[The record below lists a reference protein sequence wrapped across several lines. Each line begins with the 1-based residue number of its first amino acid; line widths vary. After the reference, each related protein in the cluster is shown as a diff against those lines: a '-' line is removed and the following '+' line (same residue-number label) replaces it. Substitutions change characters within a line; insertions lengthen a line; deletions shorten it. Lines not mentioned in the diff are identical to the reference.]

1 MLGAADGVLVRLFG
15 QCEIRA
21 AQGPPLRGTQQV
33 AVLAMLALAGGRI
46 LSEDALI
53 EGIWGDQPPVSAA
66 NALRVYL
73 SRARRALAGSGA
85 SINRSGPGYA
95 LVAPPETVDV
105 LGFRNGVRRG
115 REELRAGDVRAA
127 LAHLGEA
134 VELARDEP
142 LSGLAGIPFAETAI
156 PQLSAE
162 VADATESLIDAR
174 LADGE
179 SAGLV
184 LVLERA
190 CADTPFREHR
200 WAQLITALYRAGR
213 QTDALAAYQ
222 RVRDLLD
229 AELGVDPG
237 PELEALQLAVLR
249 QDPSLM
255 PSAAADDEDWQPPAP
270 PSPRQELTGRAEL
283 LTEIAARLAT
293 NRGRVVTLVGPGGV
307 GKTSLAVAMLAG
319 HTGPGLFLDFADSA
333 GDLATALLDKVDAT
347 DLDTALARLAG
358 LSQALIVLDNLE
370 HLSGAGEL
378 VARLAAR
385 VAADSR
391 LLATSRQALL
401 TGAEVIVPVPPLALT
416 QEPGADSPAMAL
428 FAARAREHRPGFT
441 LSADNRDLV
450 AELCRLV
457 GGLPLAIELIAARM
471 RALPLEALVRLVG
484 QRLDAVADRA
494 GDRPVRQQSLR
505 AVLDETWARLGV
517 TARTMMGR
525 LAMLDAACGY
535 DMAALLAGIAPAVRP
550 DEALIELV
558 DASLLPSPDELGR
571 YQPLVPVRAYAREQ
585 AADGGAVLDAL
596 AGMALTA
603 LGAGGERHEVVWPHL
618 DAVLRWCLAEGS
630 GEQLADLVAAAFDTW
645 YFSGNLATAHQWA
658 VHAADRSTG
667 ATRSR
672 SLALAARAAIA
683 LARPDSAELA
693 EAALATGPDTATRVS
708 ALTTLARLAVAGG
721 RVEQADGYAEQALAA
736 VHDASDGSVRSAA
749 LDLAAWTASIGGDA
763 ERALEL
769 LHLATLAEPLTAAPI
784 RRLLRLQ
791 DMTDNLLILGRYGE
805 VVAAAEA
812 ALASTRAA
820 GAAGA
825 ATLPDALVQYGAA
838 MIAVGR
844 PQDALDPIGEACRL
858 AEDYGRELTV
868 AEALVVL
875 AAALN
880 GTGRPGLAM
889 QVWGA
894 TDAYHE
900 AHGTLGMGYGNWP
913 AVAVA
918 RTAARSELGDTAAMD
933 QLRLGAVLGWRAILA
948 RLVLDRAE
956 A

>member
-1 MLGAADGVLVRLFG
+1 
-15 QCEIRA
+15 
-21 AQGPPLRGTQQV
+21 
-33 AVLAMLALAGGRI
+33 MLALAGGRI
-46 LSEDALI
+46 LGEDALI
-53 EGIWGDQPPVSAA
+53 EGIWGDHPPVSAT

-73 SRARRALAGSGA
+73 SRARRALADSGA
-85 SINRSGPGYA
+85 GINRSGPGYV
-95 LVAPPETVDV
+95 LVAPAETVDV
-105 LGFRNGVRRG
+105 LSFRNGVRRG
-115 REELRAGDVRAA
+115 REELRAGNVTAA
-127 LAHLGEA
+127 LVHLGKA

-142 LSGLAGIPFAETAI
+142 LTGLAGMPFAETAI
-156 PQLSAE
+156 PQLTAE

-179 SAGLV
+179 DAGLI

-229 AELGVDPG
+229 DELGVEPG
-237 PELEALQLAVLR
+237 PELEALHLAVLR

-255 PSAAADDEDWQPPAP
+255 PSRATDEDDWQAPPPPA
-270 PSPRQELTGRAEL
+270 PRQELTGRAEL
-283 LTEIAARLAT
+283 LAEIASRLAT
-293 NRGRVVTLVGPGGV
+293 SAGRVLTLVGPGGV
-307 GKTSLAVAMLAG
+307 GKTSLAVALLAQ
-319 HTGPGLFLDFADSA
+319 HDTGPGLFLDFADSA

-358 LSQALIVLDNLE
+358 LSGAMIVLDNLE
-370 HLSGAGEL
+370 HLSGTSEL
-378 VARLAAR
+378 IARLAAQ
-385 VAADSR
+385 VVGDSR
-391 LLATSRQALL
+391 LLATSRRAVF
-401 TGAEVIVPVPPLALT
+401 TAGEVVVTVPPLAVT
-416 QEPGADSPAMAL
+416 QQPGAESAAVAL
-428 FAARAREHRPGFT
+428 FVARAREHRPGFT
-441 LSADNRDLV
+441 LSADNRELV
-450 AELCRLV
+450 GELCRLV
-457 GGLPLAIELIAARM
+457 GGLPLAIELIAART

-484 QRLDAVADRA
+484 QRLDTVADSA

-505 AVLDETWARLGV
+505 AVLDETWARLSA

-535 DMAALLAGIAPAVRP
+535 DMAALLAGIAPAVQP

-558 DASLLPSPDELGR
+558 DASLLPAPDEAGR

-585 AADGGAVLDAL
+585 AADGAEVMDELVGSTLAAVR
-596 AGMALTA
+596 
-603 LGAGGERHEVVWPHL
+603 AGGEPHEVVWPHV

-630 GEQLADLVAAAFDTW
+630 GERLADLVAAAFDTW
-645 YFSGNLATAHQWA
+645 YFAGNLATAHQWA
-658 VHAADRSTG
+658 VHAADRSAG
-667 ATRSR
+667 AIRSR

-693 EAALATGPDTATRVS
+693 EEALASGPEISTRVS
-708 ALTTLARLAVAGG
+708 ALTTLSRLAVAGG
-721 RVEQADGYAEQALAA
+721 RVDQANGYAEQALVA
-736 VHDASDGSVRSAA
+736 VQDASDGSVRAAA

-820 GAAGA
+820 GTAGA

-875 AAALN
+875 AAALQ
-880 GTGRPGLAM
+880 GTGRPGLALR
-889 QVWGA
+889 VWGA

-918 RTAARSELGDTAAMD
+918 RAAARSELGDTAALD

-948 RLVLDRAE
+948 RLVLGPTTV
-956 A
+956 